1 MRRLKRELG
10 SGAVRQ
16 RFRVPA
22 PEFTRERGLTWPVVI
37 LLRVRGQKVAV
48 QTAGKK
54 FLSAVGEVWRVV
66 TARAYGQA
74 RHQVQPEVFVPLNAV
89 TCEEYDARYGADG
102 EVGGW
107 HGQRVGGGD
116 GRYLNRPAT
125 AETRR
130 ELSGQTHQYEGGAQ
144 VQALAAVL
152 SELRNESGLR
162 AAWGPK
168 PAEKN
173 LLVGTHLAAPQAGDV
188 RVGDRASADYRVLV
202 TGVARGWHF
211 VIGFPRQSFTAVT
224 AVWAAPAQERVVT
237 LEGTAKAR
245 ASGAAPQLPTT
256 LRVRVLKVG
265 LARGEGE
272 VLGTALLAAQPSPAV
287 ECKAV

>member
-1 MRRLKRELG
+1 
-10 SGAVRQ
+10 
-16 RFRVPA
+16 
-22 PEFTRERGLTWPVVI
+22 
-37 LLRVRGQKVAV
+37 
-48 QTAGKK
+48 
-54 FLSAVGEVWRVV
+54 
-66 TARAYGQA
+66 
-74 RHQVQPEVFVPLNAV
+74 
-89 TCEEYDARYGADG
+89 
-102 EVGGW
+102 
-107 HGQRVGGGD
+107 
-116 GRYLNRPAT
+116 
-125 AETRR
+125 
-130 ELSGQTHQYEGGAQ
+130 LSGQTHQYEGGAQ